1 LSRPK
6 PANRIRRGDIWWINL
21 DPTQGSEIKKTRP
34 CLVLTADALNDTR
47 FTAVVVPYS
56 TAPRAAPP
64 LTIPVQCD
72 GQSCVA
78 VLDQIRAVAK
88 ERFHKR
94 IGSAA
99 ETEMSEIAEGLKKVL
114 ELW

>member
-1 LSRPK
+1 M
-6 PANRIRRGDIWWINL
+6 WWIEL
-21 DPTQGSEIKKTRP
+21 DPTRGSEIKKTRP
-34 CLVLTADALNDTR
+34 CLVITANALNDTR

-56 TAPRAAPP
+56 TAARAAPP

-78 VLDQIRAVAK
+78 VLDQLRAVSK
-88 ERFHKR
+88 ERFRQR
-94 IGSAA
+94 IGTA
-99 ETEMSEIAEGLKKVL
+99 TESELESITDGLKKIL

>member
-6 PANRIRRGDIWWINL
+6 PAKSIRRGDVWWIEL
-21 DPTQGSEIKKTRP
+21 DPTRGSEIKKTRP
-34 CLVLTADALNDTR
+34 CLVVTANALNDTR

-72 GQSCVA
+72 GQPCVA
-78 VLDQIRAVAK
+78 VLDQIRAVSK

-94 IGSAA
+94 IGTAA
-99 ETEMSEIAEGLKKVL
+99 ETELSSITEGLKKIL

>member
-1 LSRPK
+1 M
-6 PANRIRRGDIWWINL
+6 WWIEL
-21 DPTQGSEIKKTRP
+21 DPTRGSEIKKTRP
-34 CLVLTADALNDTR
+34 CLVVTANALNDTR

-72 GQSCVA
+72 GQPCVA
-78 VLDQIRAVAK
+78 VLDQLRAVSK
-88 ERFHKR
+88 ERFHQR
-94 IGSAA
+94 IGTA
-99 ETEMSEIAEGLKKVL
+99 TESELESITDGLKKIL

>member
-1 LSRPK
+1 V
-6 PANRIRRGDIWWINL
+6 WWIAL
-21 DPTQGSEIKKTRP
+21 DPTRGSEIKKTRP
-34 CLVLTADALNDTR
+34 CLVITADALNDTR

-64 LTIPVQCD
+64 LTIQVQCD
-72 GQSCVA
+72 GQPCVA
-78 VLDQIRAVAK
+78 VLDQIRVVAK

-94 IGSAA
+94 IGAAA
-99 ETEMSEIAEGLKKVL
+99 ESEMADITDGLKKIL

>member
-6 PANRIRRGDIWWINL
+6 PAKSIRRGDVWWIEL
-21 DPTQGSEIKKTRP
+21 DPTRGSEIKKTRP
-34 CLVLTADALNDTR
+34 CLVITANALNDTR

-72 GQSCVA
+72 GQPCVA
-78 VLDQIRAVAK
+78 VLDQIRAVSK

-94 IGSAA
+94 IGAA
-99 ETEMSEIAEGLKKVL
+99 SETELSSITEGLKKIL

>member
-6 PANRIRRGDIWWINL
+6 PAKSIRRGDVWWIEL
-21 DPTQGSEIKKTRP
+21 DPTRGSEIKKTRP
-34 CLVLTADALNDTR
+34 CLVITANALNDTR

-72 GQSCVA
+72 GQLCVA
-78 VLDQIRAVAK
+78 VLDQIRAVSK
-88 ERFHKR
+88 ERFHKH
-94 IGSAA
+94 IGTASK
-99 ETEMSEIAEGLKKVL
+99 TELSSITEGLKKIL

>member
-1 LSRPK
+1 M
-6 PANRIRRGDIWWINL
+6 WWIEL
-21 DPTQGSEIKKTRP
+21 DPTRGSEIKKTRP
-34 CLVLTADALNDTR
+34 CLVVTANALNDTR

-64 LTIPVQCD
+64 LTIPVHCK
-72 GQSCVA
+72 GQPCVA
-78 VLDQIRAVAK
+78 VLDQLRAVSK

-94 IGSAA
+94 IGKASKD
-99 ETEMSEIAEGLKKVL
+99 ELSSITEGLKKIL